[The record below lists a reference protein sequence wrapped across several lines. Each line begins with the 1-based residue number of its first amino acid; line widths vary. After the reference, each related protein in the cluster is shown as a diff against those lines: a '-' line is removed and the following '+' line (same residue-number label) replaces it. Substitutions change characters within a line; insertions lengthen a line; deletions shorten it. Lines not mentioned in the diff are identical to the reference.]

1 MNIQKGHIPRICFV
15 ILHYNA
21 VNETIKCIESVL
33 RQIEMCKRAVIE
45 IIVVDNGS
53 LNESGRMLSEKY
65 SHVDAVHILLETKN
79 HGFAR
84 GNNIGFQYA
93 LEAVRADFIILSN
106 NDIEIK
112 QDNFFDEMLCV
123 YEKSNFAVC
132 GPDIYSPYR
141 GRGESDSQIPAKHQN
156 F

>member
-33 RQIEMCKRAVIE
+33 RQIEMCKRAVIN

-65 SHVDAVHILLETKN
+65 SHVDAVHILLETISVFNMRLKPC
-79 HGFAR
+79 
-84 GNNIGFQYA
+84 
-93 LEAVRADFIILSN
+93 VRILLFCQTT
-106 NDIEIK
+106 ILK
-112 QDNFFDEMLCV
+112 
-123 YEKSNFAVC
+123 
-132 GPDIYSPYR
+132 
-141 GRGESDSQIPAKHQN
+141 
-156 F
+156 